1 MGKIKYLEKLRE
13 SLKGMVIFRA
23 KDVELIIKNREYTNL
38 LLHNLARKGEIKRV
52 TKGWYSFLDD
62 PLVSVFCFKPAYIGL
77 QEALSLYNIWEQE
90 TNVVIVTI
98 RRVRSGIREIFGNN
112 VVIKRIKPDYFFGFE
127 SFKYNN
133 IFLPV
138 SDLEKTLIDL
148 IYFNETLDED
158 TLREIKRKINNRKLN
173 SYLKKYPE
181 KIKKKVKKIIEK

>member
-13 SLKGMVIFRA
+13 SLKDMVIFRA

-62 PLVSVFCFKPAYIGL
+62 PLISVFCFKPAYIGL

-98 RRVRSGIREIFGNN
+98 RRVRSGIREVFGNN

-148 IYFNETLDED
+148 IYFNEIPDKD
-158 TLREIKRKINNRKLN
+158 TLREIKRKINNKKLN